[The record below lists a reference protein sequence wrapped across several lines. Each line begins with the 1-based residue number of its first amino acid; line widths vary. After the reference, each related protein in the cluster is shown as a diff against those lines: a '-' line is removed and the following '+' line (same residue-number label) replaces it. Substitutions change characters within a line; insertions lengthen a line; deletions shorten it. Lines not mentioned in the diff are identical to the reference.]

1 MQYSRRCSR
10 DTMRSMQSP
19 LRVRHLV
26 IAVIFELLILAAVL
40 GLLVS
45 MQKNQQALRRDNEIV
60 VNRITTVEQSQR
72 SQAEY
77 LALLADADNLS
88 SQELADLR
96 AETLAEF
103 ESQQTATSQAV
114 ETVRTELETEVD
126 NQTNRITS
134 VVDAWKRHVALVE
147 CGDNGEDVGR
157 GSGTLFSMNGELFIL
172 TNRHVVVGDE
182 NTIENECT
190 VTFPDDTEHPI
201 RVERST
207 IVDGDTDE
215 DWAKI
220 YITKPTPH
228 IVGLLAQSTPWCDAS
243 PRIGEDIIIAGF
255 PAIGAEDDVTITTGI
270 VSAYDDSYIISTA
283 KIDRGNS
290 GGAAIWVDENC
301 YLGIPTKVYKGVAE
315 SLARILEIS
324 AVPR

>member
-1 MQYSRRCSR
+1 MK
-10 DTMRSMQSP
+10 SP
-19 LRVRHLV
+19 LTLQH
-26 IAVIFELLILAAVL
+26 LLIALAF
-40 GLLVS
+40 
-45 MQKNQQALRRDNEIV
+45 EIV
-60 VNRITTVEQSQR
+60 ILGALFGVLFSMKKDQRALESAHKQLASQVANIGR
-72 SQAEY
+72 SQVSQAEH

-103 ESQQTATSQAV
+103 ESQQTETSRAV

-147 CGDNGEDVGR
+147 CGNNGDDVGR
-157 GSGTLFSMNGELFIL
+157 GSGTLFSMNSELFVL
-172 TNRHVVVGDE
+172 TNRHVVVDDE
-182 NTIENECT
+182 NNVENECT
-190 VTFPDDTEHPI
+190 ITFPEDKKNAIH
-201 RVERST
+201 VEGKN
-207 IVDGDTDE
+207 IVDGEADE

-228 IVGLLAQSTPWCDAS
+228 IIGLLAKSTPWCDAS

-255 PAIGAEDDVTITTGI
+255 PSIGAEDDVTITAGI
-270 VSAYDDSYIISTA
+270 VSAYDDPYIISTA
-283 KIDRGNS
+283 KIDKGNS